1 MLKSTKS
8 TVYTRN
14 PWVKCWNL
22 RRQES
27 PAAPSQFHIMEET
40 RCRAAY
46 FLSDL
51 ETRITQTTDD
61 HCDSALFF
69 VWNCPRNWNEAETKL
84 CQTSYWNCFETLKCA
99 DSLTL
104 LSFNSAYCG
113 IGFRRGLYT
122 AVVGRGVSLTLS
134 IPAISPAASGAA
146 LVLLL
151 ASIILLLI

>member
-1 MLKSTKS
+1 MLKFTKRS
-8 TVYTRN
+8 PLPPLPNFILWRRRGVELRTSWAILKPASHKPRTR
-14 PWVKCWNL
+14 
-22 RRQES
+22 RT
-27 PAAPSQFHIMEET
+27 T
-40 RCRAAY
+40 RCR
-46 FLSDL
+46 SG
-51 ETRITQTTDD
+51 RD

-69 VWNCPRNWNEAETKL
+69 VWNCPRNWNETETKL

-122 AVVGRGVSLTLS
+122 EVVGRGVSLTLS

-146 LVLLL
+146 LVLDLVGINYITVNL
-151 ASIILLLI
+151 VS